1 MRNQVTSLSVS
12 FLLVLFYVFMFQGT
26 HANAQTQHEPRKS
39 EKKLEPALEKSEELG
54 RLFKET
60 FEKIAGLQGKIK
72 ELERRERALQNKNRA
87 LFQEISRLRRFV
99 ENVSAL
105 ESGGQERK
113 PKLRKVKRIGGRPGK
128 GDAMVSMAAMA
139 AVWTQIDH
147 ILDKL
152 DEITTRL
159 SQ

>member
-1 MRNQVTSLSVS
+1 MRDQVTSLSVS
-12 FLLVLFYVFMFQGT
+12 FLLVLFYVFMFQET
-26 HANAQTQHEPRKS
+26 HANAQTHH
-39 EKKLEPALEKSEELG
+39 EPALEKSEELG

-72 ELERRERALQNKNRA
+72 ELERRERALQNKNRV

-113 PKLRKVKRIGGRPGK
+113 PKLGKVKRIGGRPGK